1 MTSKSRQQKKSKG
14 GAPLSVD
21 PKGRERAT
29 KRVVFALTPSQFTQ
43 LQAEA
48 KRRRLPLSVLVRE
61 KVAA

>member
-1 MTSKSRQQKKSKG
+1 MTSKSKQQRKQRG

-29 KRVVFALTPSQFTQ
+29 KRVVFALTPSQVAQ

-48 KRRRLPLSVLVRE
+48 KRRRLPLSVLVRQ